1 MAAPQKK
8 VGSQE
13 TEDAGSEVIKQGL
26 GTKPSSQVGPIVV
39 LEKSIIRPYYPSDA
53 EELARIA
60 NNPAVGRYLRDRFP
74 SPYTIDDAN
83 FWINFNIN
91 ASPVYNFCIAHPE
104 INKIMG
110 SIGLL
115 PGEDVFCR
123 SAEIGYWLGEE
134 YWGNGIIGK
143 AVEGFV
149 DWTYANFPH
158 MERLHADIF
167 EENKASIAVIER
179 AGFLF
184 EGRLRKAVY
193 KNGKQMDA
201 LVYSFTREDWDAKKR

>member
-1 MAAPQKK
+1 MATSQKIIE
-8 VGSQE
+8 SPE
-13 TEDAGSEVIKQGL
+13 TEDVERNTIKQEL
-26 GTKPSSQVGPIVV
+26 GVKLSSQSGSIVV
-39 LEKSIIRPYYPSDA
+39 LEKSIIRPYHPSDA

-60 NNPAVGRYLRDRFP
+60 DNPAVGRYLRNRFP
-74 SPYTIDDAN
+74 WPYTIDDAN

-104 INKIMG
+104 NNKIMG
-110 SIGLL
+110 SIGLI

-134 YWGNGIIGK
+134 YWGKGIITEVVK
-143 AVEGFV
+143 GFV
-149 DWTYANFPH
+149 DWAYTNLPQ

-167 EENKASIAVIER
+167 EDNKASIAVIRR

-201 LVYSFTREDWDAKKR
+201 LVHSFIREDWIAKDK

>member
-1 MAAPQKK
+1 MTTLPKK
-8 VGSQE
+8 ARSQE
-13 TEDAGSEVIKQGL
+13 TEDVKQGL
-26 GTKPSSQVGPIVV
+26 GIKPSNQGDQIVV
-39 LEKSIIRPYYPSDA
+39 LEKSIIRPYHPSDA

-60 NNPAVGRYLRDRFP
+60 NNPVVARYLRNRFP

-104 INKIMG
+104 SNKIMG
-110 SIGLL
+110 SIGLI
-115 PGEDVFCR
+115 PGEDIYCR

-134 YWGNGIIGK
+134 YWGKGIISE

-149 DWTYANFPH
+149 DWTYANLPQ

-167 EENKASIAVIER
+167 EDNKASIAVIER

-193 KNGKQMDA
+193 KNGKQMDV
-201 LVYSFTREDWDAKKR
+201 LSYSFTREDWNVKDK